1 MVRRSAADAAASRQ
15 RIVRSASRLM
25 REHGYAGAGID
36 AIVRDAGLT
45 PGAFYRHFA
54 SKADLFAEVV
64 NEALAEAKR
73 HLPAIDTA
81 ADVQAFVNFYLSNK
95 AVRELGAGCI
105 VAAMSA
111 DLARDGSGAREA
123 AGRYIALIHEQIAIA
138 LGKEG
143 GADGAENAWRLVAQ
157 LIGGLVV
164 ARILPSA
171 LAKTALVSA
180 RTLASPPSLRQA

>member
-1 MVRRSAADAAASRQ
+1 
-15 RIVRSASRLM
+15 M
-25 REHGYAGAGID
+25 RENGYAGAGID
-36 AIVRDAGLT
+36 AIMRDAGLT

-64 NEALAEAKR
+64 SEALAVAEQ
-73 HLPAIDTA
+73 HLPVIDTA
-81 ADVQAFVNFYLSNK
+81 ADVQGFVNFYLSNK
-95 AVRELGAGCI
+95 AVRDLGAGCI

-111 DLARDGSGAREA
+111 DLARDSSGAREA
-123 AGRYIALIHEQIAIA
+123 AGRYIALIHERIAKA
-138 LGKEG
+138 LGREG
-143 GADGAENAWRLVAQ
+143 GGNVGDSAADSAADRAWRLVAQ

-180 RTLASPPSLRQA
+180 KTLALSPSLRQA